1 VDCLVDSARIRYDKT
16 LISFSQSLLLFS
28 KLICLTIKNN

>member
-1 VDCLVDSARIRYDKT
+1 VDCLVDSARIRYDMT

-28 KLICLTIKNN
+28 ITLL